1 LNCWCETRIRDRP
14 ESEEL
19 EEKITENVLLT
30 TLSGQ
35 NGVFVVNQP
44 QNVFSQANTVG
55 EPCFCIERGSVA
67 TMRRPEISA
76 LRFRKVVWIAFGS
89 LYVIIVTG
97 SLVRLTGSGLGC
109 SDWPNCNETKFVD
122 VSSGHAAIEQINR
135 LFTGFVAASV
145 ILAVSA
151 SLFLN
156 PRVGRITANAG
167 ILVFGV
173 LVQVVLGAYVVLTG
187 LNPWSNM
194 AHFLV
199 SIFLVSSAFLLIK
212 RVELLINPQNTQD
225 CTDKRLRYLLFASA
239 CLVMFLGTVVTGAGP
254 HSGAE
259 KVTRLGIDL
268 RFATQL
274 HSASVW
280 ILILVSVILAVR
292 SRKSVSRWESEG
304 PAMLR
309 LLAAISAQGFIG
321 YVQYFGG
328 VPAPLVAIHIALS
341 VVVWLCVFAVF
352 LPASNLL
359 VLD

>member
-1 LNCWCETRIRDRP
+1 M
-14 ESEEL
+14 
-19 EEKITENVLLT
+19 
-30 TLSGQ
+30 Q
-35 NGVFVVNQP
+35 
-44 QNVFSQANTVG
+44 
-55 EPCFCIERGSVA
+55 
-67 TMRRPEISA
+67 RPEIS
-76 LRFRKVVWIAFGS
+76 LQRFRRVVWIAFGS
-89 LYVIIVTG
+89 LYAIIVSG

-122 VSSGHAAIEQINR
+122 ISSGHAAIEQINR
-135 LFTGFVAASV
+135 LFTGVVAASV

-151 SLFLN
+151 SLFLK
-156 PRVGRITANAG
+156 PRVRRITANAG

-199 SIFLVSSAFLLIK
+199 SIFLVTSAFLLIK
-212 RVELLINPQNTQD
+212 RVEILIHPQGNRE
-225 CTDKRLRYLLFASA
+225 CADKRLRHLLFASA

-259 KVTRLGIDL
+259 QVTRLGIGV

-280 ILILVSVILAVR
+280 VLVFVAVVLAVR
-292 SRKSVSRWESEG
+292 ARKNSARWDVEG

-321 YVQYFGG
+321 YVQYFAG

-352 LPASNLL
+352 LPASTLL

>member
-1 LNCWCETRIRDRP
+1 
-14 ESEEL
+14 
-19 EEKITENVLLT
+19 
-30 TLSGQ
+30 
-35 NGVFVVNQP
+35 
-44 QNVFSQANTVG
+44 
-55 EPCFCIERGSVA
+55 
-67 TMRRPEISA
+67 MRRPEISPQ
-76 LRFRKVVWIAFGS
+76 RFKKVVWIAFGS
-89 LYVIIVTG
+89 LYAIIVSG

-135 LFTGFVAASV
+135 LFTGVVAASV
-145 ILAVSA
+145 IIAVSA
-151 SLFLN
+151 SLFLQR
-156 PRVGRITANAG
+156 RVRRITVNAG

-173 LVQVVLGAYVVLTG
+173 LIQVVLGAYVVLTG

-212 RVELLINPQNTQD
+212 RVELLIHPRDANPCAD
-225 CTDKRLRYLLFASA
+225 RRLRVLLFTVA

-259 KVTRLGIDL
+259 QATRLGISVKL
-268 RFATQL
+268 ATQM
-274 HSASVW
+274 HSTSVW
-280 ILILVSVILAVR
+280 LLIFLAVVLAVR
-292 SRKSVSRWESEG
+292 ARKYAARWEREG

-321 YVQYFGG
+321 YVQYFAG
-328 VPAPLVAIHIALS
+328 VPAPLVAVHIALS
-341 VVVWLCVFAVF
+341 VIVWLCVFAVF
-352 LPASNLL
+352 LPASTLL

>member
-1 LNCWCETRIRDRP
+1 M
-14 ESEEL
+14 
-19 EEKITENVLLT
+19 EKWWFINHQLC
-30 TLSGQ
+30 SCQ
-35 NGVFVVNQP
+35 QMR
-44 QNVFSQANTVG
+44 AG
-55 EPCFCIERGSVA
+55 EPIDYEERGSVA
-67 TMRRPEISA
+67 AMRRPEISA
-76 LRFRKVVWIAFGS
+76 LRFRRVVWIAFGS
-89 LYVIIVTG
+89 LYAIIVTG

-156 PRVGRITANAG
+156 PRVRRITANAG

-212 RVELLINPQNTQD
+212 RVELLIHPQDNRQ
-225 CTDKRLRYLLFASA
+225 CSDKRLRQLLFASA

-259 KVTRLGIDL
+259 QVTRLGIDV

-274 HSASVW
+274 HSVSVW
-280 ILILVSVILAVR
+280 VLVFLAVVLAVR
-292 SRKSVSRWESEG
+292 ARKQAVRWEIEG
-304 PAMLR
+304 TAILR

-328 VPAPLVAIHIALS
+328 VPAPLVATHIALS

-352 LPASNLL
+352 LPASTLL

>member
-1 LNCWCETRIRDRP
+1 
-14 ESEEL
+14 
-19 EEKITENVLLT
+19 
-30 TLSGQ
+30 
-35 NGVFVVNQP
+35 
-44 QNVFSQANTVG
+44 
-55 EPCFCIERGSVA
+55 
-67 TMRRPEISA
+67 MRRPEISA

-89 LYVIIVTG
+89 LYAIIVTG

-156 PRVGRITANAG
+156 PRVRRITANAG

-280 ILILVSVILAVR
+280 ILILVSLILAVR

>member
-1 LNCWCETRIRDRP
+1 MVF
-14 ESEEL
+14 SE
-19 EEKITENVLLT
+19 KRWSNDHKTC
-30 TLSGQ
+30 SGQ
-35 NGVFVVNQP
+35 QLR
-44 QNVFSQANTVG
+44 AG
-55 EPCFCIERGSVA
+55 EPIDCRERGSVA
-67 TMRRPEISA
+67 AMRRPEISV

-89 LYVIIVTG
+89 LYAIIVTG

-156 PRVGRITANAG
+156 PRVRRVTANAG

-212 RVELLINPQNTQD
+212 RVELLIHRQD
-225 CTDKRLRYLLFASA
+225 NRDCSDKRLRQLLFASA

-259 KVTRLGIDL
+259 QVTRLGINV

-280 ILILVSVILAVR
+280 VLVFLTVVLAVR
-292 SRKSVSRWESEG
+292 ARKQAVRWEIEG
-304 PAMLR
+304 PAILR

-352 LPASNLL
+352 LPASTLL

>member
-1 LNCWCETRIRDRP
+1 
-14 ESEEL
+14 
-19 EEKITENVLLT
+19 
-30 TLSGQ
+30 
-35 NGVFVVNQP
+35 
-44 QNVFSQANTVG
+44 
-55 EPCFCIERGSVA
+55 
-67 TMRRPEISA
+67 MRRLEISA
-76 LRFRKVVWIAFGS
+76 MRFRKVVWIAFGS
-89 LYVIIVTG
+89 LYAIIVTG

-156 PRVGRITANAG
+156 PRVRRITANAG

-173 LVQVVLGAYVVLTG
+173 LVQVILGAYVVLTG

-212 RVELLINPQNTQD
+212 RVDLLINPHLGRD
-225 CTDKRLRYLLFASA
+225 CADKRLRYMLFASA

-259 KVTRLGIDL
+259 QVTRLGIEV

-274 HSASVW
+274 HSVSVW
-280 ILILVSVILAVR
+280 VLIVLAVVLAVR
-292 SRKSVSRWESEG
+292 
-304 PAMLR
+304 A
-309 LLAAISAQGFIG
+309 
-321 YVQYFGG
+321 
-328 VPAPLVAIHIALS
+328 
-341 VVVWLCVFAVF
+341 
-352 LPASNLL
+352 
-359 VLD
+359 

>member
-156 PRVGRITANAG
+156 PRVRRITANAG

-212 RVELLINPQNTQD
+212 RVELLINPQNTQES
-225 CTDKRLRYLLFASA
+225 TDKRLRYLLFASA

>member
-1 LNCWCETRIRDRP
+1 MG
-14 ESEEL
+14 EL
-19 EEKITENVLLT
+19 R
-30 TLSGQ
+30 
-35 NGVFVVNQP
+35 
-44 QNVFSQANTVG
+44 AG
-55 EPCFCIERGSVA
+55 EPRHCTDRGSVA

-89 LYVIIVTG
+89 LYAIIVSG

-109 SDWPNCNETKFVD
+109 SDWPNCNKTKFVD

-135 LFTGFVAASV
+135 LFTGVVAASV
-145 ILAVSA
+145 IVAVSA

-156 PRVGRITANAG
+156 PRVKRITANAR

-212 RVELLINPQNTQD
+212 RVELLIHPHD
-225 CTDKRLRYLLFASA
+225 SKACPDSRLRHLLFASA

-259 KVTRLGIDL
+259 QVTRLGIEV

-280 ILILVSVILAVR
+280 ILILLTLVLAVR
-292 SRKSVSRWESEG
+292 ARKNVSRWASEG
-304 PAMLR
+304 PAILR
-309 LLAAISAQGFIG
+309 LIAAISAQGFIG
-321 YVQYFGG
+321 YVQYFAG
-328 VPAPLVAIHIALS
+328 VPAPLVAVHIALS
-341 VVVWLCVFAVF
+341 VIVWLCVFAVF
-352 LPASNLL
+352 LPASTLL

>member
-1 LNCWCETRIRDRP
+1 
-14 ESEEL
+14 
-19 EEKITENVLLT
+19 
-30 TLSGQ
+30 
-35 NGVFVVNQP
+35 
-44 QNVFSQANTVG
+44 
-55 EPCFCIERGSVA
+55 
-67 TMRRPEISA
+67 MRRPEISPQ
-76 LRFRKVVWIAFGS
+76 RFRKIVWLAFGS
-89 LYVIIVTG
+89 LYAIIVSG

-122 VSSGHAAIEQINR
+122 ISSGHAAIEQINR
-135 LFTGFVAASV
+135 LFTGVVAASV

-151 SLFLN
+151 SVFLR
-156 PRVGRITANAG
+156 PHVRRITANAG

-173 LVQVVLGAYVVLTG
+173 LVQVVLGAYVVWTG

-212 RVELLINPQNTQD
+212 RVELLIHKPD
-225 CTDKRLRYLLFASA
+225 DRACTDRRLRQMLFASA
-239 CLVMFLGTVVTGAGP
+239 CAVMFLGTVVTGAGP

-259 KVTRLGIDL
+259 QVTRLGIDV

-280 ILILVSVILAVR
+280 ILVFLAVVLAVR
-292 SRKSVSRWESEG
+292 ARKDAARWEVEG
-304 PAMLR
+304 PSILR

-321 YVQYFGG
+321 YVQYFAG
-328 VPAPLVAIHIALS
+328 VPVPLVAIHIALS
-341 VVVWLCVFAVF
+341 VVVWLCVFAIF
-352 LPASNLL
+352 LPASALL

>member
-1 LNCWCETRIRDRP
+1 
-14 ESEEL
+14 
-19 EEKITENVLLT
+19 
-30 TLSGQ
+30 
-35 NGVFVVNQP
+35 
-44 QNVFSQANTVG
+44 
-55 EPCFCIERGSVA
+55 
-67 TMRRPEISA
+67 MRRPEISA
-76 LRFRKVVWIAFGS
+76 LRFRRVVWIAFGS
-89 LYVIIVTG
+89 LYAIIVTG

-151 SLFLN
+151 SLFLD
-156 PRVGRITANAG
+156 PRVRRVTANAG

-212 RVELLINPQNTQD
+212 RVELLIHPQDNRD
-225 CTDKRLRYLLFASA
+225 CSDKRLRQLLFASA

-259 KVTRLGIDL
+259 QVTRLGIDV

-280 ILILVSVILAVR
+280 VLVFLTVVLAVR
-292 SRKSVSRWESEG
+292 ARKQAVRWEIEG
-304 PAMLR
+304 PAILR

-352 LPASNLL
+352 LPASTLL

>member
-1 LNCWCETRIRDRP
+1 M
-14 ESEEL
+14 
-19 EEKITENVLLT
+19 EKWWLIDHKVC
-30 TLSGQ
+30 SGQ
-35 NGVFVVNQP
+35 QMC
-44 QNVFSQANTVG
+44 AG
-55 EPCFCIERGSVA
+55 EPIDYEERGSVA
-67 TMRRPEISA
+67 AMRRPEISA
-76 LRFRKVVWIAFGS
+76 LRFRRVVWIAFGS
-89 LYVIIVTG
+89 LYAIIVTG

-156 PRVGRITANAG
+156 PRMRRITANAG

-212 RVELLINPQNTQD
+212 RVELLIHPQDHRDYADQ
-225 CTDKRLRYLLFASA
+225 RLRHLLFASA

-259 KVTRLGIDL
+259 QVTRLGIDV

-280 ILILVSVILAVR
+280 ILVFLSVVLAVR
-292 SRKSVSRWESEG
+292 ARRKAVRWQIEG
-304 PAMLR
+304 PAILR

-352 LPASNLL
+352 LPASTLL

>member
-1 LNCWCETRIRDRP
+1 MC
-14 ESEEL
+14 
-19 EEKITENVLLT
+19 
-30 TLSGQ
+30 
-35 NGVFVVNQP
+35 
-44 QNVFSQANTVG
+44 AG
-55 EPCFCIERGSVA
+55 EPIDYEERGSVA
-67 TMRRPEISA
+67 AMRRPEISA
-76 LRFRKVVWIAFGS
+76 LRFRRVVWIAFGS
-89 LYVIIVTG
+89 LYAIIVTG

-151 SLFLN
+151 SLFLK
-156 PRVGRITANAG
+156 PRMRRITANAG

-212 RVELLINPQNTQD
+212 RVELLIHPQDHREYADQ
-225 CTDKRLRYLLFASA
+225 RLRHLLFASA

-259 KVTRLGIDL
+259 QVTRLGIDV

-280 ILILVSVILAVR
+280 ILVFLSVVLAVR
-292 SRKSVSRWESEG
+292 ARRKAVRWQIEG
-304 PAMLR
+304 PAILR

-352 LPASNLL
+352 LPASTLL

>member
-1 LNCWCETRIRDRP
+1 M
-14 ESEEL
+14 
-19 EEKITENVLLT
+19 
-30 TLSGQ
+30 
-35 NGVFVVNQP
+35 
-44 QNVFSQANTVG
+44 
-55 EPCFCIERGSVA
+55 ERGSVA

-76 LRFRKVVWIAFGS
+76 LKFRKVVWIAFGS
-89 LYVIIVTG
+89 LYAIIVTG

-156 PRVGRITANAG
+156 PRVRRITANAG

>member
-1 LNCWCETRIRDRP
+1 
-14 ESEEL
+14 
-19 EEKITENVLLT
+19 
-30 TLSGQ
+30 
-35 NGVFVVNQP
+35 
-44 QNVFSQANTVG
+44 
-55 EPCFCIERGSVA
+55 
-67 TMRRPEISA
+67 M
-76 LRFRKVVWIAFGS
+76 RFRKVVWIAFGS
-89 LYVIIVTG
+89 LYAIIVSG

-156 PRVGRITANAG
+156 PRVRRITANAG

-173 LVQVVLGAYVVLTG
+173 LVQVVLGAYVVWTG

-212 RVELLINPQNTQD
+212 RVELLIHKPD
-225 CTDKRLRYLLFASA
+225 DRACTDRRLRQMLFASA
-239 CLVMFLGTVVTGAGP
+239 CAVMFLGTVVTGAGP

-259 KVTRLGIDL
+259 QVTRLGIDV

-280 ILILVSVILAVR
+280 ILVFLAVVLVVR
-292 SRKSVSRWESEG
+292 ARKDAARWEVEG
-304 PAMLR
+304 PSILR

-321 YVQYFGG
+321 YVQYFAG

-341 VVVWLCVFAVF
+341 VVVWLCVFAIF
-352 LPASNLL
+352 LPASALL

>member
-1 LNCWCETRIRDRP
+1 MP
-14 ESEEL
+14 
-19 EEKITENVLLT
+19 
-30 TLSGQ
+30 
-35 NGVFVVNQP
+35 
-44 QNVFSQANTVG
+44 
-55 EPCFCIERGSVA
+55 
-67 TMRRPEISA
+67 RPEISVM
-76 LRFRKVVWIAFGS
+76 RFRKVVWIAFGS
-89 LYVIIVTG
+89 LYAIIVSG

-156 PRVGRITANAG
+156 PRVRRITANAG

-173 LVQVVLGAYVVLTG
+173 LVQVVLGAYVVWTG

-212 RVELLINPQNTQD
+212 RVELLIHKPD
-225 CTDKRLRYLLFASA
+225 DRACTDRRLRQMLFVSA

-259 KVTRLGIDL
+259 QVTRLGIEV
-268 RFATQL
+268 RFATRL

-280 ILILVSVILAVR
+280 ILVFLAVVLAVR
-292 SRKSVSRWESEG
+292 ARRKAARWEIEG
-304 PAMLR
+304 PAILR

-341 VVVWLCVFAVF
+341 VVVWLYVFAVF
-352 LPASNLL
+352 LPASTLL

>member
-1 LNCWCETRIRDRP
+1 
-14 ESEEL
+14 
-19 EEKITENVLLT
+19 
-30 TLSGQ
+30 
-35 NGVFVVNQP
+35 
-44 QNVFSQANTVG
+44 
-55 EPCFCIERGSVA
+55 
-67 TMRRPEISA
+67 MRRPEISA
-76 LRFRKVVWIAFGS
+76 LRFRRVVWIAFGS
-89 LYVIIVTG
+89 LYAIIVTG

-156 PRVGRITANAG
+156 PRVRRITANAG

-212 RVELLINPQNTQD
+212 RVELLIHQQD
-225 CTDKRLRYLLFASA
+225 NRDCSDKRLRQLLFASA

-259 KVTRLGIDL
+259 QVTRLGIDV

-280 ILILVSVILAVR
+280 VLVFLTVVLAVR
-292 SRKSVSRWESEG
+292 ARKQAVRWEIEG
-304 PAMLR
+304 PAILR

-352 LPASNLL
+352 LPASTLL

>member
-1 LNCWCETRIRDRP
+1 
-14 ESEEL
+14 
-19 EEKITENVLLT
+19 
-30 TLSGQ
+30 
-35 NGVFVVNQP
+35 
-44 QNVFSQANTVG
+44 
-55 EPCFCIERGSVA
+55 
-67 TMRRPEISA
+67 M
-76 LRFRKVVWIAFGS
+76 WIAFGS
-89 LYVIIVTG
+89 LYAIIVTG

-156 PRVGRITANAG
+156 PRVRRITANAG

-173 LVQVVLGAYVVLTG
+173 LVQVALGAYVVLTG

-212 RVELLINPQNTQD
+212 RVEILIHPQDNRECPD
-225 CTDKRLRYLLFASA
+225 RRLRQLLFASA

-259 KVTRLGIDL
+259 QVTRLGIDV

-280 ILILVSVILAVR
+280 ILVFLAVVLAVR
-292 SRKSVSRWESEG
+292 ARKKAVRWEIEG
-304 PAMLR
+304 SSILR

-352 LPASNLL
+352 LPASTLL

>member
-1 LNCWCETRIRDRP
+1 
-14 ESEEL
+14 
-19 EEKITENVLLT
+19 
-30 TLSGQ
+30 
-35 NGVFVVNQP
+35 
-44 QNVFSQANTVG
+44 
-55 EPCFCIERGSVA
+55 
-67 TMRRPEISA
+67 MRRPEISA
-76 LRFRKVVWIAFGS
+76 LRFRSVVWIAFGS
-89 LYVIIVTG
+89 LYAIIVTG

-135 LFTGFVAASV
+135 LFTGVVAASV
-145 ILAVSA
+145 VFSVSA

-156 PRVGRITANAG
+156 PRVRRITANAG

-173 LVQVVLGAYVVLTG
+173 VVQVLLGAYVVLTG

-212 RVELLINPQNTQD
+212 RVDLLIRPQD
-225 CTDKRLRYLLFASA
+225 SRECADRRLRHLLFACA

-259 KVTRLGIDL
+259 QVTRLGINV

-280 ILILVSVILAVR
+280 ILVFLAVVLAVR
-292 SRKSVSRWESEG
+292 ARRKAARWESEG
-304 PAMLR
+304 PAILR

-352 LPASNLL
+352 LPASTLL